1 VTRVSKVRRR
11 RLTTKL
17 LTDYD
22 QEFDDALGLDRSV
35 PLLEMPTQASY
46 NKPDNWIDRNRIGL
60 EKVKEQLQNWT
71 DRVSQGNW
79 S

>member
-1 VTRVSKVRRR
+1 MTRVSKVRRR

>member
-1 VTRVSKVRRR
+1 
-11 RLTTKL
+11 L

>member
-1 VTRVSKVRRR
+1 MTRVSKVRRM

>member
-1 VTRVSKVRRR
+1 MMMKSKVRRR